1 MKNISRALIA
11 VAAAVFSTGPALG
24 SEENFVYVDRMPSV
38 EGDLKSSVSARD
50 DTSGARLA
58 KKVFVRESDGLVVVS
73 HRVAANCNANT
84 GEARDKAD
92 FIVAVQF
99 LPKGPRSFAAA
110 GLHDFFQEVYVKDE
124 SDRIRFY
131 ANLHGRQMVELT
143 NRFKPSCDG
152 I

>member
-1 MKNISRALIA
+1 MTRITRALLA
-11 VAAAVFSTGPALG
+11 VAASLLSTGPALG

-38 EGDLKSSVSARD
+38 QGVVKNSVSARD
-50 DTSGARLA
+50 DASGARLA
-58 KKVFVRESDGLVVVS
+58 KTIYVQESDGLVIVS
-73 HRVAANCNANT
+73 HRVAAGCDANA
-84 GEARDKAD
+84 GGVRDQAD

-110 GLHDFFQEVYVKDE
+110 GLHDYFQEVYVKDE